1 MDTLFGHVLYVVRLY
16 MVESNM
22 IESADPKA
30 RALNEQPSSLAPQ
43 ARERM
48 PLRELLLYL
57 SKRGVSCTTTRT
69 CEKELDIDS
78 GFAIS

>member
-1 MDTLFGHVLYVVRLY
+1 

-22 IESADPKA
+22 IKNADPKA

-69 CEKELDIDS
+69 CDKELELRLV
-78 GFAIS
+78 FAKPEGMDQ